1 MNQVNLS
8 IITDFIPLLL
18 ISFTLIC
25 FKEILIGAEQTVFK
39 NEEQCRIQGL
49 CGAKQTNNL
58 GITFFNIIAVQA
70 CPQLFDWTI
79 MYQMDHLKYFNL

>member
-39 NEEQCRIQGL
+39 NEE
-49 CGAKQTNNL
+49 
-58 GITFFNIIAVQA
+58 
-70 CPQLFDWTI
+70 
-79 MYQMDHLKYFNL
+79 